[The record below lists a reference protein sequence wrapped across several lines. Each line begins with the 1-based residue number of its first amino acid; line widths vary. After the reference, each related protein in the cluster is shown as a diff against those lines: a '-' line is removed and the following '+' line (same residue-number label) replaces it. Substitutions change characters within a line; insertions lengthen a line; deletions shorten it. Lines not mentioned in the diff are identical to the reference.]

1 MGLCG
6 IVASLLTSCTSI
18 WEGQSECDPNYVMI
32 VDDTKSQVYR
42 HWEDIS
48 EILNTYIPKE
58 EQLVSFAQVARS
70 VRDTPVMCGDLKS
83 EEDVKVTGEYI
94 EASFNRLDGSI
105 TLNNSVWE
113 SFDESVLY
121 NSLDELLEL
130 YTRNEEKLLILD
142 KEEIKE
148 AEAKRKEKERLQK
161 EKADAKKKAQL
172 EKEKNAVKPGSIII
186 KTKKYGKGKTKKLME
201 AKKLS
206 EVYNNV
212 LYVYV
217 TVKRIKAIEW
227 KNNKE
232 RTILNKER
240 EVRHTHKGG
249 WSQEKFQRFVKSKK
263 KTALDW
269 IEDNLSRKG
278 VLRPPY
284 EKIVLESDKK
294 DLEVGLKKVMQSL
307 LK

>member
-1 MGLCG
+1 MVKIFRCQNCKGLKFF
-6 IVASLLTSCTSI
+6 SKSKT
-18 WEGQSECDPNYVMI
+18 
-32 VDDTKSQVYR
+32 VDGKELCLFCANLALEYR
-42 HWEDIS
+42 DEKRLIKQ
-48 EILNTYIPKE
+48 TRVKK
-58 EQLVSFAQVARS
+58 RS
-70 VRDTPVMCGDLKS
+70 VQKVRKYQEKEKVANERLK
-83 EEDVKVTGEYI
+83 K
-94 EASFNRLDGSI
+94 
-105 TLNNSVWE
+105 
-113 SFDESVLY
+113 
-121 NSLDELLEL
+121 EL
-130 YTRNEEKLLILD
+130 KI
-142 KEEIKE
+142 

-161 EKADAKKKAQL
+161 EKKEAQL
-172 EKEKNAVKPGSIII
+172 EKEKNAVKPGSVIVRR
-186 KTKKYGKGKTKKLME
+186 KKKFSGKSKKLVE
-201 AKKLS
+201 AEKMS

-227 KNNKE
+227 KSNKE

-294 DLEVGLKKVMQSL
+294 DLEAGLKKVMKSL
-307 LK
+307 LKH